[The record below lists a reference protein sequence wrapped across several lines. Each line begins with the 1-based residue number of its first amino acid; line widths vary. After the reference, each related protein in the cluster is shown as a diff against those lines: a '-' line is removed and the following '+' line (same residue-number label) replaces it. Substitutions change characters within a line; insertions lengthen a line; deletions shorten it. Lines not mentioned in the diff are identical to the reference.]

1 MKPVVVFGRLF
12 ALALAL
18 MLLPAGPSA
27 AQQQGSGQERA
38 QTPPHNLAETWRE
51 VRSGK
56 EEYTSIKGR
65 ETGVLVQTYGETW
78 RQLKNGWVTP
88 IAGWLIASVVVAIG
102 AFFKWRGS
110 IKVHGEPTGRLI
122 ERFTPF
128 ERYTHWVVAI
138 TFVILGISGLVMML
152 GKYVLLPVIGYT
164 LFAWLAQ
171 LSKHLHNF
179 VGPVFIVSLLMF
191 IAMFVKDNLPRFY
204 DIKWFANLG
213 GMISGEHVPSGRF
226 NAGEKVWFWIG
237 VVVLSL
243 LVSASGL
250 VLLFPNF
257 DQVRAVMIE
266 ANVVHMVTSG
276 AVMAISLGHIYLG
289 TIGLD
294 GAYEAMRS
302 GYVDETWAREH
313 HEYWYNDV
321 KSGKVKAGTAM
332 GQPGAPQA
340 QH

>member
-1 MKPVVVFGRLF
+1 MKPVAVLGRI

-18 MLLPAGPSA
+18 FTPLVSA
-27 AQQQGSGQERA
+27 AQQQETQQQRA
-38 QTPPHNLAETWRE
+38 QSQPYNNAPTWRD

-78 RQLKNGWVTP
+78 RQLKNGWITP
-88 IAGWLIASVVVAIG
+88 IVGWLIAAVAVAIG
-102 AFFKWRGS
+102 AFYRWRGA
-110 IKVHGEPTGRLI
+110 IKVHGAPTGRLI
-122 ERFTPF
+122 QRFTPL
-128 ERYTHWVVAI
+128 ERYVHWVVGISFA
-138 TFVILGISGLVMML
+138 ILGVSGLIMML

-179 VGPVFIVSLLMF
+179 LGPVFIVGLLMF
-191 IAMFVKDNLPRFY
+191 IPMFVRHNLPALY
-204 DIKWFANLG
+204 DFRWLAKAG
-213 GMISGEHVPSGRF
+213 GMVSGEHVASGKF
-226 NAGEKVWFWIG
+226 NAGEKLWFWVG

-243 LVSASGL
+243 IVGASGL

-257 DQVRAVMIE
+257 DQVRAIMIE
-266 ANVVHMVTSG
+266 ANVVHAVAAG
-276 AVMAISLGHIYLG
+276 AVMAASLGHIYLG
-289 TIGLD
+289 TLGVE
-294 GAYEAMRS
+294 GAYEAMRY
-302 GYVDETWAREH
+302 GYVDEAWAKEH

-321 KSGKVKAGTAM
+321 KSGKIKAGTAS
-332 GQPGAPQA
+332 GLPVAPQV

>member
-38 QTPPHNLAETWRE
+38 QTPPHNLAETWR
-51 VRSGK
+51 
-56 EEYTSIKGR
+56 
-65 ETGVLVQTYGETW
+65 
-78 RQLKNGWVTP
+78 QLKNGWITP
-88 IAGWLIASVVVAIG
+88 IAGWLFAAVVVAIG

-128 ERYTHWVVAI
+128 ERYTHWVVAVS
-138 TFVILGISGLVMML
+138 FVILGISGLVMML

-179 VGPVFIVSLLMF
+179 VGPVFVVSLLMLIVIF
-191 IAMFVKDNLPRFY
+191 LKDNLPRLY

-226 NAGEKVWFWIG
+226 NAGEKVWFWVG

-243 LVSASGL
+243 IVSASGL

-266 ANVVHMVTSG
+266 AKVVHAVSG
-276 AVMAISLGHIYLG
+276 GEVLAISLGHIYLG

-294 GAYEAMRS
+294 GAYEAMRN

-321 KSGKVKAGTAM
+321 KSGKIKAGTAM
-332 GQPGAPQA
+332 GHPNAPQP